1 VNSQQVLLLLKRQA
15 NPDIATHSQRFFK
28 TAEGEY
34 AYGDV
39 FWGIR
44 VPVLRQLVKSIV
56 ELELEEIRILL
67 TSLVHEVRLFAL
79 LLLVKQYQQAEQTSK
94 QQIFDCYLAHTA
106 HINNWDL
113 VDSSAHLILGPHL
126 QTQSRSVL
134 YQLAESN
141 SWWERRIAIMAT
153 FHFIKINDFTD
164 TLKIATI
171 LLLDQHDLIHK
182 AVGWMLREVGNRD
195 KEVELNFLTRHYQQ
209 MPRTMLRYAIEK
221 FPEPQRQA
229 FLHNKVISN

>member
-1 VNSQQVLLLLKRQA
+1 MNSQQVLLLLKRQA

-28 TAEGEY
+28 TAEGQ
-34 AYGDV
+34 YGHGDI
-39 FWGIR
+39 FWGLR
-44 VPVLRQLVKSIV
+44 VPTLRQAVKQFKQLPL
-56 ELELEEIRILL
+56 LEVLKLLQSPIHEI
-67 TSLVHEVRLFAL
+67 RLFAVY
-79 LLLVKQYQQAEQTSK
+79 LLVTQYKQGSAQLK
-94 QQIFDCYLAHTA
+94 QQIFDVYLTHTNYV
-106 HINNWDL
+106 NNWDL

-126 QTQSRSVL
+126 QNRSRGVL
-134 YQLAESN
+134 HQLAESH

-153 FHFIKINDFTD
+153 FHFIKTNDFAD

-171 LLLDQHDLIHK
+171 LLYDKQDLIHK

-195 KEVELNFLTRHYQQ
+195 KEVELGFLTRHYQQ

-229 FLHNKVISN
+229 FLHNKVISS